1 MLLASKST
9 STAPDVWYG
18 PGRARVRDRWHIVF
32 YNWTTAAAAR
42 QIMNEWMNNT
52 PLRPTF
58 FTERREKARPR
69 AAAPPSTSSSA
80 TVYMAVQA
88 GGRRRR
94 IVAEP
99 SCRGSAGRRG
109 EATHA
114 SRNLLAVC
122 VCSRSRRRDRPVS
135 VFVSY
140 KYLYILVYSF
150 ICYLSAA
157 AYVLQPVVTWFCIC
171 VLLMTEIDMQVR
183 LWCSLRNLLLI
194 IVFAA
199 DTTTASMVRLFIY
212 SVWRRLIPIE
222 DFATH
227 AVNNWT

>member
-1 MLLASKST
+1 M
-9 STAPDVWYG
+9 WYG

-32 YNWTTAAAAR
+32 YNWTTAAAGR
-42 QIMNEWMNNT
+42 QIMNEWIILHSVLHT
-52 PLRPTF
+52 
-58 FTERREKARPR
+58 FTERREKARAR

-140 KYLYILVYSF
+140 LYILVYSF

-157 AYVLQPVVTWFCIC
+157 AYVLQPVVTWFCIYI
-171 VLLMTEIDMQVR
+171 LLMTEIDMQVR